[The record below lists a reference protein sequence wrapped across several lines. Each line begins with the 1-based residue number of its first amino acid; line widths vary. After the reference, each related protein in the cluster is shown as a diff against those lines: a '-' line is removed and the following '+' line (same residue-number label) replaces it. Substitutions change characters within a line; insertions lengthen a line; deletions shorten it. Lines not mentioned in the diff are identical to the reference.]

1 MVNDV
6 WNKPVENSTASY
18 RLSKKIFRLKQ
29 EIKKWTKDVGMK
41 EENRINEL
49 MQEMDVLDRM
59 ESNSRL
65 TAEINEK
72 RNNLRLELASRLH
85 KNRVAQKI

>member
-49 MQEMDVLDRM
+49 M
-59 ESNSRL
+59 
-65 TAEINEK
+65 
-72 RNNLRLELASRLH
+72 
-85 KNRVAQKI
+85 